1 MKLNKEELRLLAKG
15 LNHLKDYYRNA
26 YKHMKMLGVSPE
38 FESIEL
44 GEVEVLAEKLK
55 LDGDYFNYGKV

>member
-1 MKLNKEELRLLAKG
+1 MKFNKEELRLLAKG

-26 YKHMKMLGVSPE
+26 HEHMKTLGVSPD

-55 LDGDYFNYGKV
+55 LDGDYFNYGRI

>member
-1 MKLNKEELRLLAKG
+1 MKLNKEELRILAKG

-44 GEVEVLAEKLK
+44 GEVEVLAE
-55 LDGDYFNYGKV
+55 N